1 VAADTAGTALPA
13 GSALPSGPTRAT
25 SRVQVRRAPRST
37 RPWALVLLIPAG
49 VALVLVALM
58 AMTDANGAVRVLLTV
73 IGLAAVYYGID
84 TIAKRL
90 RGPGFETDLWFAVG
104 WLSLVVLAAI
114 FADLLPL
121 AEARNTAKTLTE
133 PSRLRPDLF
142 SGHPLGTDSQALD
155 ILGGVIY
162 GARVSLQVSLLAVT
176 IGTIVGGLVGVA
188 SGYFGGR
195 FDGVVGVVTD
205 SMLAFPPVI
214 FLLAIVAAVK
224 PSVLTIALA
233 LSLLGIPTY
242 IRLARANTLSL
253 AQREFVQSAR
263 AMGAKPWRIIT
274 RELVPNVLRPLLS
287 FSFIIIAVLIVA
299 EASLSF
305 LGVGIQ
311 RPTPTWGNMIAA
323 GQSELERSPHLVFVP
338 GTVMFLTVF
347 CLNRVGDK
355 ARSLWDPKKSGL

>member
-1 VAADTAGTALPA
+1 VADVIVPTPAASAPRRFITRRRRGVAARRPLALA
-13 GSALPSGPTRAT
+13 
-25 SRVQVRRAPRST
+25 
-37 RPWALVLLIPAG
+37 LLIPVG
-49 VALVLVALM
+49 IALILIGTMV
-58 AMTDANGAVRVLLTV
+58 MTDVTAFPRIALTLSGIV
-73 IGLAAVYYGID
+73 AIYYGVDAIC
-84 TIAKRL
+84 KRIW
-90 RGPGFETDLWFAVG
+90 GATFETDLWLAIV
-104 WLSLVVLAAI
+104 WIAIVVLAAI

-121 AEARNTAKTLTE
+121 AEARDTSKTLTV

-142 SGHPLGTDSQALD
+142 SAHPLGTDTQALD

-162 GARVSLQVSLLAVT
+162 GARVSLQVSLLAVAV
-176 IGTIVGGLVGVA
+176 GTVMGGLVGVA
-188 SGYFGGR
+188 SGHFGGKV
-195 FDGVVGVVTD
+195 DGGVGILTD

-214 FLLAIVAAVK
+214 LLLAVVTAFD
-224 PSVLTIALA
+224 PSVVTIALA

-242 IRLARANTLSL
+242 VRLARANTLSL
-253 AQREFVQSAR
+253 SQREFVLAAR

-287 FSFIIIAVLIVA
+287 YSFIIIAVLIVA

-323 GQSELERSPHLVFVP
+323 GEGELERVPHLVFVP
-338 GTVMFLTVF
+338 GIVMFVTVF

-355 ARSLWDPKKSGL
+355 ARAMWDPKKSSL